1 MEVQVRNQMCIA
13 VTVRIK
19 HYLTCVILVHVMSD
33 CAHVEIIH
41 STSEFISNDALLTLQ
56 SIWEVIN

>member
-19 HYLTCVILVHVMSD
+19 HYLTCVILVHNPFD
-33 CAHVEIIH
+33 QWIH
-41 STSEFISNDALLTLQ
+41 IEWLGILCLSALLTLQ